1 MARFDVFAN
10 PFAAERDHTPFV
22 LDVQN
27 DHLGPLATRVLIPL
41 RSSEALDKPARGLN
55 PLLEVDGRPLDAR
68 FRDDVHDAL
77 DALFGAC

>member
-1 MARFDVFAN
+1 V
-10 PFAAERDHTPFV
+10 V
-22 LDVQN
+22 
-27 DHLGPLATRVLIPL
+27 IPL

-55 PLLEVDGRPLDAR
+55 PLLEVDGRPVVLDTASLAPVPGSLLKEGRPLDAR